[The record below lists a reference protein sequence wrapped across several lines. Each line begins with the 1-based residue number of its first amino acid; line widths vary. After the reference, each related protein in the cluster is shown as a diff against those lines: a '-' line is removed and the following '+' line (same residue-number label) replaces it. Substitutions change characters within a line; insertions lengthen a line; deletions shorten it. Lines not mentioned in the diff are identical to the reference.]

1 MLLSLEIL
9 KMTFNLNNK
18 TIQYLI
24 KTKSLYSE
32 SKQNYNKETNESS
45 TIRFYNNNEPFI
57 VQIIDAEKFDQEEY
71 SGILINDGNSE
82 LFCLINS
89 ELIDKVQI
97 KSGDVIIINEII
109 CLNLEDNPADFKI
122 AIAIHKCWNIGHSE
136 LKTKIYSD
144 HENDLE
150 TKNFEIEKV
159 QVTNNIDNDVI
170 EAISIE
176 KKLYTHLI
184 KDLLPSIIKYTIRAK
199 LCDKTVLNEFLTNS
213 GTKRSKIRFQFADES
228 SYIELACFGEF
239 AEKYQSLII
248 NETYFISM
256 AIINTNISCRA
267 WPRKPF
273 LCKYD
278 LLVNYKTT
286 IILDESENYLKLID
300 ENKNVSNNSITNK
313 INNPI
318 TEGTSLFFRKR
329 NLESTSMDFNQD
341 KNKITKMTKAQ
352 NEDKSVDKKDK
363 RIQFED
369 LLQLPNNSNYN
380 ILGIL
385 VEICEPTSLKRQ
397 GKSELYIRKMKIIN
411 KNRITLG
418 VTFWGD
424 QAKKIKN
431 DYNIGAVLM
440 FLSVKLTNYGGLS
453 MSVERNTSVCLI
465 PESYPDDEVIKLRGW
480 WRSNKLTSTD
490 FIPINRLV
498 NQMKNN

>member
-1 MLLSLEIL
+1 
-9 KMTFNLNNK
+9 MTFNLNNK

-363 RIQFED
+363 RI
-369 LLQLPNNSNYN
+369 
-380 ILGIL
+380 
-385 VEICEPTSLKRQ
+385 
-397 GKSELYIRKMKIIN
+397 
-411 KNRITLG
+411 
-418 VTFWGD
+418 
-424 QAKKIKN
+424 
-431 DYNIGAVLM
+431 
-440 FLSVKLTNYGGLS
+440 
-453 MSVERNTSVCLI
+453 
-465 PESYPDDEVIKLRGW
+465 
-480 WRSNKLTSTD
+480 
-490 FIPINRLV
+490 
-498 NQMKNN
+498 